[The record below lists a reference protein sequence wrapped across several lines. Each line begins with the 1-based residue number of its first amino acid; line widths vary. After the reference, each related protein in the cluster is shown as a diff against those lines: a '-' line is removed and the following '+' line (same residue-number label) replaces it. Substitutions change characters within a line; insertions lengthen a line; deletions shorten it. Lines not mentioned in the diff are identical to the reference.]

1 VIAIVFVTLSI
12 AYVPNFMAFNH
23 EIIIIDS
30 QIKSFP
36 PLSSSHQNKTINS
49 DIMRTM
55 NTINNYKVI
64 LNRTLNSVTSDPI
77 VSNTTPLQLCPLIPP
92 KLVGRLKVLTES
104 PSFNQMEA
112 LFPDLEPGGRFKPSD
127 CIPRHKV
134 AIIIPYRD
142 REEHL
147 RIFLHNIHPIL
158 QRQQLDYGIYIVEE
172 VQKDF
177 ICLVFIVCFL
187 KIFNN

>member
-1 VIAIVFVTLSI
+1 
-12 AYVPNFMAFNH
+12 MAFNH
-23 EIIIIDS
+23 KIIISDS

-49 DIMRTM
+49 DIMRTK

-77 VSNTTPLQLCPLIPP
+77 VSKTTTLELCPLVPP
-92 KLVGRLKVLTES
+92 KLAGRLKVLTEN
-104 PSFNQMEA
+104 PSFNQLEA
-112 LFPDLEPGGRFKPSD
+112 LFPDLEPGGRFKPNN
-127 CIPRHKV
+127 CIPRNKV
-134 AIIIPYRD
+134 AVIIPYRD

-147 RIFLHNIHPIL
+147 RILCKNIHPIL

-172 VQKDF
+172 VQKD
-177 ICLVFIVCFL
+177 
-187 KIFNN
+187 

>member
-23 EIIIIDS
+23 KIIISES
-30 QIKSFP
+30 QIRSFP
-36 PLSSSHQNKTINS
+36 ALLPSHQNKTINS
-49 DIMRTM
+49 DIMRTI

-64 LNRTLNSVTSDPI
+64 LNRTLNSVTSDSI
-77 VSNTTPLQLCPLIPP
+77 VSKTTTTLELCPLVPP

-104 PSFNQMEA
+104 PSFDQMEA
-112 LFPDLEPGGRFKPSD
+112 MFPELEPGGRFKPSN

-147 RIFLHNIHPIL
+147 RIFLHNFHPIL

-172 VQKDF
+172 VQKD
-177 ICLVFIVCFL
+177 
-187 KIFNN
+187 